1 MKRNIYNKVIGC
13 VVLAT
18 MLSGCYD
25 DGVEGDSYYVFQ
37 GQTVGDYLDADGKYG
52 EFSTILERAGMKGLM
67 YAYGDYTCFAPTN
80 EAIDRYVD
88 SNYPGCTLETLP
100 DSAVVALAKSHLIG
114 VRYLTSDFSTGYLQK
129 PNMYDRKVQV
139 TIEKEFDAAINDSMT
154 VFVLN
159 DYSRIIQAN
168 DTVSNGVVH
177 TIDRVLEQSSYVLPD
192 YMQSKCETLGF
203 TLFIDR
209 KSVV

>member
-18 MLSGCYD
+18 TLLGCYD

-37 GQTVGDYLDADGKYG
+37 GQTIGDYLDADGKYG

-100 DSAVVALAKSHLIG
+100 DSAVVALAKSHLIDI
-114 VRYLTSDFSTGYLQK
+114 RYLTSDFQ
-129 PNMYDRKVQV
+129 Q
-139 TIEKEFDAAINDSMT
+139 AIFRSLTCTT
-154 VFVLN
+154 VR
-159 DYSRIIQAN
+159 Y
-168 DTVSNGVVH
+168 
-177 TIDRVLEQSSYVLPD
+177 
-192 YMQSKCETLGF
+192 K
-203 TLFIDR
+203 
-209 KSVV
+209 